1 VDASLPG
8 TLRAL
13 AEPRRLVPIVA
24 VAIPLVAVQGS
35 LSADPLAAP
44 LGALLAAAFLL
55 VGPWSWRRLG
65 GTRLGIAVYGLIGL
79 IIVVAIGKGVPRLLG
94 MGHTFLTAD
103 GPLMVCAAL
112 YLVGGWG
119 LGRDIGLEREARLAQ
134 LLALRSHLDPH
145 FLFNALNAI
154 AEWCRQDGEVAE
166 RAVLELAALLRGV
179 LEGVRRGTWPL
190 PRELELARG
199 VLSLHLLRDP
209 TLFEPRVA
217 IEGDLDGVE
226 VPTLIL
232 LPLVENAVK
241 HGPSAGHRGA
251 IALTVRRGEG
261 RVEIVVEN
269 PGAFRGP
276 RDGGEGLPSVRER
289 LAFLYGRRARLDLDR
304 DGGRTVARLS
314 LPEVP

>member
-1 VDASLPG
+1 VDATLPA

-24 VAIPLVAVQGS
+24 VAVPLILVQGS

-44 LGALLAAAFLL
+44 LGAALCLAFLV

-65 GTRLGIAVYGLIGL
+65 GRALGIVAYAAIGAAVVL
-79 IIVVAIGKGVPRLLG
+79 AFGKGVPRLVG
-94 MGHTFLTAD
+94 MGHTFLTGD
-103 GPLMVCAAL
+103 GPLLVCAAL

-179 LEGVRRGTWPL
+179 LQGVRQGTWPL
-190 PRELELARG
+190 GREIELTRG
-199 VLSLHLLRDP
+199 LLALHLLRDP
-209 TLFEPRVA
+209 TLFEPRLAVD
-217 IEGDLDGVE
+217 GGLDDVE

-232 LPLVENAVK
+232 LPLAENAVK
-241 HGPSAGHRGA
+241 HGPAAGHRGP
-251 IALTVRRGEG
+251 IVLTARRVDGA
-261 RVEIVVEN
+261 VEVVVEN
-269 PGAFRGP
+269 PGRYRGP
-276 RDGGEGLPSVRER
+276 REGGEGLPSVRER
-289 LAFLYGRRARLDLDR
+289 LAFVYGRRARLDVGAVD
-304 DGGRTVARLS
+304 DRTVARLR
-314 LPEVP
+314 LPEAP